1 MKARLLL
8 VFCTVIGLS
17 SCSVSTLTIEVLK
30 PAYAPLDTSI
40 ISLGI
45 ANTVD
50 VEEVKVPVKLNG
62 NELNNYRKA
71 VKVATMKSIG
81 SLADE
86 LEELGGF
93 DAVEVKYGA
102 LELVKEWGDSSS
114 NLPEICEVYRLD
126 ALVALESFAA
136 EVDID
141 TYTALSSPVDRNEGT
156 VRVPVFYSNQNV
168 NLETLWK
175 VYQCPTSQVLHS
187 KLISSASSYQ
197 TESENPYE
205 AAENL
210 PEGKVSLVQV
220 AQQNA
225 HSFSKEI
232 APFWS
237 KEVREFYLYGSD
249 QLYRAG
255 RYATDGYWEHA
266 SEIWFQLTKSVSEK
280 VAEKAKF
287 NMILA
292 SEVAGD
298 YDLALNWANE
308 VITKYNSDMARKYR
322 LILERRK
329 KEVDQI
335 FNPTAE

>member
-1 MKARLLL
+1 M
-8 VFCTVIGLS
+8 
-17 SCSVSTLTIEVLK
+17 
-30 PAYAPLDTSI
+30 
-40 ISLGI
+40 SLGI
-45 ANTVD
+45 ANRVVVD
-50 VEEVKVPVKLNG
+50 EVKVPVKLNG
-62 NELNNYRKA
+62 NALDNYRKA
-71 VKVATMKSIG
+71 VKVATMQSIG
-81 SLADE
+81 YLADE

-102 LELVKEWGDSSS
+102 LELMKEWGEAPN
-114 NLPEICEVYRLD
+114 NLPKICDIYRLD

-141 TYTALSSPVDRNEGT
+141 TYSALSSPVDRNEGT

-168 NLETLWK
+168 NLETMWK
-175 VYQCPTSQVLHS
+175 VYQCPTSEVLHA

-210 PEGKVSLVQV
+210 PEGKVSLIQV
-220 AQQNA
+220 AKQNA

-255 RYATDGYWEHA
+255 RYATDGYWEQA
-266 SEIWFQLTKSVSEK
+266 SDIWFQLTNSISEK

-308 VITKYNSDMARKYR
+308 VISKYDNDMARKY
-322 LILERRK
+322 LEILNRRK
-329 KEVDQI
+329 KEIDQI
-335 FNPTAE
+335 FDSSTD